1 MYPKESTDY
10 SWILLKSLSTIFL
23 LSAILVFRNE
33 QSDRLYGVIVL
44 AVAMVLLI
52 WPLNRRY
59 IIKKVTHQG
68 LSSGIKNRSMVMLM
82 GILFFIL
89 TQSYKEFLF
98 SFLVLALL
106 GLLFLD
112 NAGFQNLFHR
122 IDFRARYLTTII
134 FFFTLIAFVFDLLKT
149 PSTLQDAYHPVFVGD
164 EVQAPMAGLHNWRT
178 YSSQY
183 TSLLGYVA
191 EPFLS
196 SKSPGD
202 LQHSTYTFLI
212 VLQYITIGVL
222 LLIVLGIVSREH
234 FKWPFIFTFAVLSGS
249 FFAKFGMLDWLQNFP
264 SRTFF
269 PIITLYL
276 YLCYLKLNLKAETGV
291 WFKVQI
297 KATILSLGILTALG
311 LVNDIIFGTPI
322 AMAIILSIMFS
333 SLSLKVKVEFVVT
346 YILTILLIGVLLNL
360 HLLRAPDAEFSLN
373 LFTHYVLSYGESGFA
388 KLYEFRG
395 YEIFFWGFALSAI
408 VIARMR
414 LAKVK
419 SPFSQKVLHPFL
431 LASAFLVFSTVP
443 YTTGR
448 SFSAQIWASC
458 GIYTITLFSCLFRV
472 FKENEKSDDSSNK
485 SLLDSHVLISSA
497 LIFTICSGIL
507 NPFQTKREFE
517 RFSNESHVLTIGAEL
532 NSMADSIQKIV
543 SSEKM
548 NPNKTGLLVPFGN
561 NMSINLGI
569 SNGLFVNHPTS
580 VIFVQQMD
588 FICKRNVDLGRQ
600 WLILD
605 SYLADLFRMS
615 KQCSTNYRDPK
626 FLTPNLLATS
636 RL

>member
-10 SWILLKSLSTIFL
+10 SWTLLKSLTTIFL
-23 LSAILVFRNE
+23 VSATLVFRNE
-33 QSDRLYGVIVL
+33 QSDRLYGVLVL
-44 AVAMVLLI
+44 TVAAVLLV
-52 WPLNRRY
+52 WPLKRLY
-59 IIKKVTHQG
+59 KIQKWTHDG
-68 LSSGIKNRSMVMLM
+68 LSTSVKSRSMVVLI

-98 SFLVLALL
+98 SFLVLAVM
-106 GLLFLD
+106 GLLFMD
-112 NAGFQNLFHR
+112 NAGIQNLFNR
-122 IDFRARYLTTII
+122 IDFRFKYLTTII
-134 FFFTLIAFVFDLLKT
+134 FFFSLIAFVLDLLKT
-149 PSTLQDAYHPVFVGD
+149 PSTLQDTYHPLFVGD

-183 TSLLGYVA
+183 TSLLGYLA
-191 EPFLS
+191 EPFLNS
-196 SKSPGD
+196 QSPQD
-202 LQHSTYTFLI
+202 LQNSTYTFLI
-212 VLQYITIGVL
+212 VLQYIAISAL
-222 LLIVLGIVSREH
+222 LIIVLGIVGREH

-276 YLCYLKLNLKAETGV
+276 YLCFLKLNLRVKTGT
-291 WFKVQI
+291 WFNVQI
-297 KATILSLGILTALG
+297 KATMLSLGILSAVG
-311 LVNDIIFGTPI
+311 LVNDIIFGTPV
-322 AMAIILSIMFS
+322 ALAIILSIVFS
-333 SLSLKVKVEFVVT
+333 SLSTKVKVEFIVT
-346 YILTILLIGVLLNL
+346 YILTILFIGVLLNL
-360 HLLRAPDAEFSLN
+360 HLLRAPDTEFSLN
-373 LFTHYVLSYGESGFA
+373 LFTHYILSYGESGFG

-408 VIARMR
+408 VIARKR
-414 LAKVK
+414 LSKIK
-419 SPFSQKVLHPFL
+419 GQFSQKVLHPLL

-458 GIYTITLFSCLFRV
+458 GIYIIILFSCLFRI
-472 FKENEKSDDSSNK
+472 FKENEKGDLSSNK
-485 SLLDSHVLISSA
+485 TLLNSHVLISLA
-497 LIFTICSGIL
+497 LVFTICSGIL
-507 NPFQTKREFE
+507 NPFQSKREFL
-517 RFSNESHVLTIGAEL
+517 RLSNESKVLTMNMEL
-532 NSMADSIQKIV
+532 NSKAESIRKIV
-543 SSEKM
+543 SSENM
-548 NPNKTGLLVPFGN
+548 NPDQTGLLVSFGS

-580 VIFVQQMD
+580 VIYVHQMD
-588 FICKRNVDLGRQ
+588 FICKRNADLGRQ

-615 KQCSTNYRDPK
+615 KECSTNYRDPK
-626 FLTPNLLATS
+626 LLTTNLLATS